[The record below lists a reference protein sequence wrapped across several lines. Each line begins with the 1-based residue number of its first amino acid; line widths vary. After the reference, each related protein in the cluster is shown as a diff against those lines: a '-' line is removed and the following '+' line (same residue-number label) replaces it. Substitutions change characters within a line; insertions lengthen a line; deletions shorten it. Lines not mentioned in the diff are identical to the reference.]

1 MIRMYI
7 CTCCGYVCR
16 SAGAAHQRTY
26 TCAVFF
32 SSENDTHSM
41 TVPQM
46 KGRLDAGYL
55 MGACF
60 TSSMHSEK
68 QHVFLQASCKQKM
81 LTYPSICRQ
90 MTWTDRAGA
99 QFFFRWKMMHPYLR
113 PQACR
118 SAGEAWTATTK
129 TSNTACRHLQHNK
142 RLCELALVPFYS
154 AVGKWYICTYTLWL
168 VKRQLDEV

>member
-1 MIRMYI
+1 MERKCVNLFFRLKMMHKYVKEYI
-7 CTCCGYVCR
+7 DETTSASTNKLAVAACKPLLSNRFSHLKMMLLADVCTYMRAIV
-16 SAGAAHQRTY
+16 
-26 TCAVFF
+26 F
-32 SSENDTHSM
+32 SSKNDTHSM
-41 TVPQM
+41 TVPRV

-68 QHVFLQASCKQKM
+68 QHVFLQASCKQKI

-99 QFFFRWKMMHPYLR
+99 QFFFRLKMMHTYVPS

-118 SAGEAWTATTK
+118 STGAAH
-129 TSNTACRHLQHNK
+129 RHN
-142 RLCELALVPFYS
+142 P
-154 AVGKWYICTYTLWL
+154 T
-168 VKRQLDEV
+168 